1 MGIPWF
7 AAVVAPGRHGYE
19 PGEVASHR
27 LHRLQAWISTASRAR
42 AVGTSSPS
50 SLPSAFCPL
59 GCRQC
64 VRRDQSAPP
73 YDVSYR
79 AHRPRRRDAL
89 CCLGAP
95 PRRPRCSLGPSSRRL
110 SLVAFRYRAS
120 PCELHFCGVQ
130 SPPATDG
137 HQARATRRKTYRDPG
152 LERAR
157 RDGELGAARYDDV
170 AQPYQR
176 PARTSVQYG
185 SHAQEEPDE

>member
-1 MGIPWF
+1 MPVHVLRAFDDFIRAHSHTVCPDGHPVF
-7 AAVVAPGRHGYE
+7 AAVVAPGRHGHE

-95 PRRPRCSLGPSSRRL
+95 PRRPRSSSGPSSRRL

-120 PCELHFCGVQ
+120 PCELPFLRCSV
-130 SPPATDG
+130 TTRDR
-137 HQARATRRKTYRDPG
+137 RAPGTRHAMK
-152 LERAR
+152 
-157 RDGELGAARYDDV
+157 DV
-170 AQPYQR
+170 WGPWL
-176 PARTSVQYG
+176 RTC
-185 SHAQEEPDE
+185 PT